1 METFCKL
8 AKIVCHTFLMMRGAG
23 YLVQFMEDAEY
34 TGCCVHNS
42 IYNLTR
48 LVGQVKSEKLKT
60 KSKSFLTLGSNR
72 SYSELGMRKDGRWKM
87 YDV

>member
-1 METFCKL
+1 MTRGGRFAYHHTVFLITLILQMETFCKL

-34 TGCCVHNS
+34 TCCCVHNS
-42 IYNLTR
+42 IYILTR

-60 KSKSFLTLGSNR
+60 KS
-72 SYSELGMRKDGRWKM
+72 
-87 YDV
+87 